1 MDILARIPQLLV
13 YGIVSGSILSLGGIG
28 VSLTYSILGFSNFA
42 HGDTMALG
50 AYFAL
55 AFLSLLAGA
64 GIPGQPFGSLSFGLD
79 FVLSLVLAMIA
90 TSVVIVFLDRLLF
103 RRLRLRKAN
112 RITLMIST
120 IGIALV
126 LRNVIQFFWGPQP
139 HYYSAKIQLAIPIR
153 QLGIRVKPDQV
164 FIVAVAVILVT
175 LLHCFLRYTK
185 MGKAMRAAS
194 DNSTLAQVTGINTER
209 VILWTWVIGASLAA
223 VAGALTGIEN
233 KFITPDLGWQMLLSI
248 FSAVILGGLG
258 NPYGAI
264 VGGMIVGI
272 SEEVSTAF
280 ISTGYKPA
288 VAFVILIVMLLIR
301 PTGLLGRRN

>member
-64 GIPGQPFGSLSFGLD
+64 GVPGQSFGPLSFGLD

-90 TSVVIVFLDRLLF
+90 TSVVVVLLDRLLF
-103 RRLRLRKAN
+103 RRLRKAN

-120 IGIALV
+120 LGIALI
-126 LRNVIQFFWGPQP
+126 LRNAIQFFWGPQP
-139 HYYSAKIQLAIPIR
+139 HYYSAKIQMAIPIP
-153 QLGIRVKPDQV
+153 QLGIRIKPDQV
-164 FIVAVAVILVT
+164 FIVAVAVLLVT
-175 LLHCFLRYTK
+175 SLHCFLRYTK

-209 VILWTWVIGASLAA
+209 VILWTWVIGSSLAA
-223 VAGALTGIEN
+223 VAGVLIGIEN
-233 KFITPDLGWQMLLSI
+233 KFITPDLGWQILLSI

-288 VAFVILIVMLLIR
+288 VAFVILILMLLIR

>member
-1 MDILARIPQLLV
+1 METLARIPQLLV

-103 RRLRLRKAN
+103 RRLRKAN

>member
-1 MDILARIPQLLV
+1 
-13 YGIVSGSILSLGGIG
+13 
-28 VSLTYSILGFSNFA
+28 
-42 HGDTMALG
+42 
-50 AYFAL
+50 
-55 AFLSLLAGA
+55 
-64 GIPGQPFGSLSFGLD
+64 
-79 FVLSLVLAMIA
+79 
-90 TSVVIVFLDRLLF
+90 
-103 RRLRLRKAN
+103 
-112 RITLMIST
+112 
-120 IGIALV
+120 
-126 LRNVIQFFWGPQP
+126 
-139 HYYSAKIQLAIPIR
+139 
-153 QLGIRVKPDQV
+153 
-164 FIVAVAVILVT
+164 
-175 LLHCFLRYTK
+175 
-185 MGKAMRAAS
+185 AMRAAS